1 MVNGVKKKSP
11 ARRADPA
18 AKAKARREMGKD
30 EQDQVDAVIA
40 DELTDQEQRY
50 RKIWDSVAAIP
61 PGRVLSYGQ
70 VAELAGMPRRARL
83 VSKALKAAPEALQ
96 LPWFRVIRSD
106 GSIAFPPGS
115 EGFREQRRRLRAE
128 GTKVNAQ
135 GKVESAHRQ
144 AAGASGDALD
154 YLLWSPE

>member
-1 MVNGVKKKSP
+1 MHVSRVRQRRHEVGQPKITAATAVANLNPEPSAP
-11 ARRADPA
+11 AQMS
-18 AKAKARREMGKD
+18 E
-30 EQDQVDAVIA
+30 
-40 DELTDQEQRY
+40 QEQRY

-83 VSKALKAAPEALQ
+83 VSKALKAAPESLQ

-128 GTKVNAQ
+128 GTKVSAQ